1 MNTFNINRPVNVTRL
16 RFGRDMRAY
25 PQAIEHEGST
35 YEFVDRGLSCTVS
48 RGESR
53 THILTLTD
61 GTLAPDEKPTPEML
75 ASANTR
81 VLPPANRDNQGP
93 SPCPCHPSE
102 PRPDG

>member
-35 YEFVDRGLSCTVS
+35 YEFVDRGLSCPVS

-61 GTLAPDEKPTPEML
+61 GTREFWL
-75 ASANTR
+75 
-81 VLPPANRDNQGP
+81 RDGGHGIWTLLGM
-93 SPCPCHPSE
+93 SI
-102 PRPDG
+102 